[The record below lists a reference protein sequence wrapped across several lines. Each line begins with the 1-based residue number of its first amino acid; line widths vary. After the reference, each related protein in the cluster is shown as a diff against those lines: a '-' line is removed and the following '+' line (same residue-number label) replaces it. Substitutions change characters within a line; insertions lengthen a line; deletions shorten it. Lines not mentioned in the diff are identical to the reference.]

1 MNSVENQVERWLDRF
16 LVTKDVE
23 GFIRPM
29 QLAGGQVPNADIRG
43 SSQSQHVAI
52 WTGDHRCAEGS
63 LLELHNARNLTGGQD
78 RLRGDAKRSRLV

>member
-29 QLAGGQVPNADIRG
+29 QLAGGQVPSKAAGMTERLGLGKIGFAATQSGLG
-43 SSQSQHVAI
+43 SFKVLNVSLRYVPTIDATIAVAMGI
-52 WTGDHRCAEGS
+52 GS
-63 LLELHNARNLTGGQD
+63 
-78 RLRGDAKRSRLV
+78 K